1 MVITL
6 IKGYLI
12 INEFMLSFNNLEL
25 YLTDESTIII
35 PPKKL

>member
-12 INEFMLSFNNLEL
+12 INEFILVFNSLEL
-25 YLTDESTIII
+25 YLIDESTIII